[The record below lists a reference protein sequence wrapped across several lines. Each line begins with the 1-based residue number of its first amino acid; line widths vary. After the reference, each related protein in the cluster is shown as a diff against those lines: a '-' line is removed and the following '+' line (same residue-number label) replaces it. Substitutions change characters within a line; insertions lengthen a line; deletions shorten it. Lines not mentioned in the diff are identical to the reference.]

1 MMFPF
6 TSVYSIKQFPIITFP
21 EYFQKRNQT
30 RFLKMILETNGPYSK
45 TKTKT
50 NSRFSNISS
59 SYI

>member
-30 RFLKMILETNGPYSK
+30 RFLKMILETNGP
-45 TKTKT
+45 
-50 NSRFSNISS
+50 
-59 SYI
+59 